1 MINRRHLL
9 TGTAVA
15 AYAVSAVA
23 ISSKL
28 DGLYRDMRK
37 SRIDFLQQHATPVRS
52 LDFGDDDFSDLEPFA
67 QAIGD
72 ARIVLLG
79 EQSHGDGTTFLA
91 KARFVRFLHERMG
104 FDVLAFESGLYDMHK
119 VWQRISAG
127 ENAGTA
133 VDHGLYSIWTMSQQL
148 QPLFG
153 YLEERARSSRPLELA
168 GFDCKFTGAQG
179 AWLVDDLT
187 AFLAANGIA
196 VDTLA
201 DWPRLRGLLMNLPK
215 FATWGPSAEERD
227 FIIAALDRLA
237 AIAESRPGA
246 EAARWRQMLK
256 SMKTYTEFRHHMDPN
271 NATPDDL
278 ARRDAGMGDNM
289 VWLAREAFAG
299 RKIIVWAATYHNVRN
314 MHLVGIK
321 FPFFQVKTMGHY
333 LWEALGAE
341 TYNVAFLGYEGRTG
355 WANGGAP
362 EMLLE
367 RPPAESLE
375 EVWGATTH
383 DNAFLDLRRTVPGG
397 EWLRTR
403 LAARPLGAFAIRAVM
418 PELFDGAV
426 FLRSMQPSTRVVDG
440 TA

>member
-1 MINRRHLL
+1 MINRRRLL
-9 TGTAVA
+9 TGTAA
-15 AYAVSAVA
+15 AAACVVPAVA
-23 ISSKL
+23 ISSRL

-37 SRIDFLQQHATPVRS
+37 SRIAWFEQHATPVRS
-52 LDFGDDDFSDLEPFA
+52 LDFAEDDFSDLEPFA

-104 FDVLAFESGLYDMHK
+104 FDVLAFESGIYDMHK
-119 VWQRISAG
+119 VWQRIRAG
-127 ENAGTA
+127 ENAKTA

-168 GFDCKFTGAQG
+168 GFDCKFTGAEG

-196 VDTLA
+196 VDPLA
-201 DWPRLRGLLMNLPK
+201 DWPRLRGLLRNLPN
-215 FATWGPSAEERD
+215 FGTWGPSAAERD
-227 FIIAALDRLA
+227 FIMAALDQLA
-237 AIAESRPGA
+237 AMIVSRPGA
-246 EAARWRQMLK
+246 EAALWRQILK
-256 SMKTYTEFRHHMDPN
+256 SMKVYTEFRHHMDPDS
-271 NATPDDL
+271 ATVADI

-314 MHLVGIK
+314 LHLVGINS
-321 FPFFQVKTMGHY
+321 PFLQVKTMGHY
-333 LWEALGAE
+333 VWEALSAQ

-355 WANGGAP
+355 WANGGVP
-362 EMLLE
+362 QMKLE
-367 RPPAESLE
+367 RPPTDSLE
-375 EVWGATTH
+375 
-383 DNAFLDLRRTVPGG
+383 
-397 EWLRTR
+397 
-403 LAARPLGAFAIRAVM
+403 
-418 PELFDGAV
+418 
-426 FLRSMQPSTRVVDG
+426 
-440 TA
+440 